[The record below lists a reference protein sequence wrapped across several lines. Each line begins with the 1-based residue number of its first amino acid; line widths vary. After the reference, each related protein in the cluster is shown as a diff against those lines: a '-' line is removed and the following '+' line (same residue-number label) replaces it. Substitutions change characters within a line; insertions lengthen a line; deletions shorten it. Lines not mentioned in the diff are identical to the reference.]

1 MACRENDVLM
11 PGERLMND
19 ADLDAYID
27 ASAVVLGLSIAPE
40 WRAAVRAN
48 LAIAF
53 RLGAV
58 VAAFELPDE
67 AEPAP
72 VFTA

>member
-1 MACRENDVLM
+1 MM
-11 PGERLMND
+11 PEQHTMTD
-19 ADLDAYID
+19 AELDAYIET
-27 ASAVVLGLSIAPE
+27 SAVVLGLTIAPE

-48 LAIAF
+48 LAVTF
-53 RLGAV
+53 RLAALV
-58 VAAFELPDE
+58 EAFELPDE

>member
-1 MACRENDVLM
+1 MM
-11 PGERLMND
+11 PEERLMTD
-19 ADLDAYID
+19 TDLDAFIN
-27 ASAVVLGLSIAPE
+27 ASAVVLGLTIAPE

-48 LAIAF
+48 LSVTF
-53 RLGAV
+53 RL
-58 VAAFELPDE
+58 AAEVGDFALPDD

>member
-1 MACRENDVLM
+1 M
-11 PGERLMND
+11 PSGRLTTD
-19 ADLDAYID
+19 ADLDAFID
-27 ASAVVLGLSIAPE
+27 ASAVVLGLTIAPQ

-48 LAIAF
+48 LAITF

-58 VAAFELPDE
+58 VEEFELPDE

-72 VFTA
+72 VFKA